1 MILIENP
8 LASKAGWE
16 NDMSI
21 AAMESN
27 DPVDS
32 MNSQFDEP

>member
-1 MILIENP
+1 MILIENH
-8 LASKAGWE
+8 LASKAGWQ

-27 DPVDS
+27 DP
-32 MNSQFDEP
+32 MNFQFDEP